1 MQEGQRIELENQR
14 ETIIHQFNLEKDE
27 MLRRF
32 EHEREELENE
42 IGALQ
47 RERDDQLIMAENDK
61 QQVKR

>member
-1 MQEGQRIELENQR
+1 LENQR